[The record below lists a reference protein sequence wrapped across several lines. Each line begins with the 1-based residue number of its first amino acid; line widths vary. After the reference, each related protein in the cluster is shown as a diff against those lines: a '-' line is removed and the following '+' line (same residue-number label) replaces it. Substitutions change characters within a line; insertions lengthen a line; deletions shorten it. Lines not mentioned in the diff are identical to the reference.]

1 MGDDVPDDADATHDP
16 EARPSPETRGRRSWR
31 IAARFLVAAS
41 AAWVGAALFGFE
53 FGPMVWL
60 LALTPWSVVLIGV
73 ALRAAV
79 VARAP
84 GAILSAM
91 AASLGLAWVMLP
103 LLISMPTFTGSDT
116 VLTVVNLNMRYGHA
130 DADAVVALVRDR
142 EVDVLALEELTP
154 DAVDALK
161 AAGLLAVMPYE
172 LVEPREGF
180 TGTGLY
186 SRKPFLE
193 TKVLDGMTSV
203 AVAAT
208 IESQGGELTVVAA
221 HPMAPGL
228 LDHSAWSSDFDILAE
243 FADENRGP
251 LLIAGDFNAT
261 LEHSGVQ
268 MLERHGLVDAADL
281 ARAPFVPTFPVVGP
295 LPPLVV
301 IDHVMVRYTVLV
313 ARHVDAVTV
322 PGTDHR
328 AFIVNYG
335 GP

>member
-1 MGDDVPDDADATHDP
+1 MGDDAPDDADAGRDSGVGSST
-16 EARPSPETRGRRSWR
+16 ETRGKRSWR
-31 IAARFLVAAS
+31 IAARLLVAAS
-41 AAWVGAALFGFE
+41 AAWVAAALFGFE
-53 FGPMVWL
+53 SGPMFWI

-73 ALRAAV
+73 ALGLAL
-79 VARAP
+79 VARTP
-84 GAILSAM
+84 GAVLSAI
-91 AASLGLAWVMLP
+91 AALSGLTWVMLP
-103 LLISMPTFTGSDT
+103 LLVSPTMVTSSEP

-130 DADAVVALVRDR
+130 DADTVVALVRDR

-154 DAVDALK
+154 DAVEALE

-193 TKVLDGMTSV
+193 TQVLDGMTSV

-208 IESQGGELTVVAA
+208 IESQGGGLTVVAA

-228 LDHSAWSSDFDILAE
+228 MDHSAWSSDFDFLAE

-268 MLERHGLVDAADL
+268 ELERHGLVDAADQ
-281 ARAPFVPTFPVVGP
+281 ARAPFVQTFPVVGP
-295 LPPLVV
+295 LPSLVA
-301 IDHVMVRYTVLV
+301 IDHVMVRYTALV
-313 ARHVDAVTV
+313 ARHVDAVIV

-328 AFIVNYG
+328 ALVVTFG

>member
-1 MGDDVPDDADATHDP
+1 MGDDQSLDADASGTSS
-16 EARPSPETRGRRSWR
+16 PSWRGRRWLR
-31 IAARFLVAAS
+31 FAARLLVAAS
-41 AAWVGAALFGFE
+41 AAWVAAALFGFE
-53 FGPMVWL
+53 SGPMFWL

-73 ALRAAV
+73 ALSIAV
-79 VARAP
+79 VARTP
-84 GAILSAM
+84 GAVLSAF
-91 AASLGLAWVMLP
+91 AALVGLAWVMLP
-103 LLISMPTFTGSDT
+103 LLISTPTFTGSDT

-154 DAVDALK
+154 DAVEALG
-161 AAGLLAVMPYE
+161 AAGLLAVMPYA

-180 TGTGLY
+180 TGAGLY
-186 SRKPFLE
+186 SRRPFVE
-193 TKVLDGMTSV
+193 TQVLDGMTSV

-243 FADENRGP
+243 FANENRGP

-268 MLERHGLVDAADL
+268 ELERHGLVDAADQ

-313 ARHVDAVTV
+313 AREVHAVTV

-328 AFIVNYG
+328 ALVVTYG